1 MRRIETEPLQL
12 QHLEHA
18 YTMCRA
24 VAGSH
29 LDLCRREAA
38 LVAVLQS
45 ADVHFIHN
53 DVCYIAKFHAITDTV
68 MPETAPKKAKS

>member
-1 MRRIETEPLQL
+1 MF
-12 QHLEHA
+12 
-18 YTMCRA
+18 RA

-53 DVCYIAKFHAITDTV
+53 DVRYVASFHTITDTI